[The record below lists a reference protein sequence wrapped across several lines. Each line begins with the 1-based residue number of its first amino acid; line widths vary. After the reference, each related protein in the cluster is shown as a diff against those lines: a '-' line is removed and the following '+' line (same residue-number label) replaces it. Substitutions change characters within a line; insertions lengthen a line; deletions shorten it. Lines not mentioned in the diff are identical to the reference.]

1 MLMSQTILL
10 LDEVINM
17 LAALRD
23 AAAADAYSALLPSD
37 SVDDNVTT
45 TQMSQHPPSTATHS
59 QQQQQPARRR
69 VPLRPTSVA
78 SVDLRDPDEM

>member
-1 MLMSQTILL
+1 MSQTILL

-59 QQQQQPARRR
+59 QQQQQQQPARRR

>member
-1 MLMSQTILL
+1 
-10 LDEVINM
+10 M

-23 AAAADAYSALLPSD
+23 AAAADAYSTLLPSD

-59 QQQQQPARRR
+59 HHHQQQQQHHHQQQQQQPARRR

>member
-1 MLMSQTILL
+1 MSQTILL

-45 TQMSQHPPSTATHS
+45 TPPSTATHS